1 MKYFLLPLGCQ
12 MNQSDTER
20 VKTVLQG
27 MGFSPTENEDE
38 ATILGIIACS
48 VRQKGIDKVYSR
60 IKKWNET
67 KNERNSITFV
77 SGCILPAD
85 RERFLKLFDLVFTMN
100 DLPDLPDMIRQYGVV
115 IPTRQQDNETTCQQV
130 NIQPSTANSQ
140 ISIAKVQQPK
150 SKVQINPSANMDR
163 FWVIEPD
170 HISEFEAFI
179 PIQNGC
185 NKFCTY
191 CAVPYT
197 RGREVSRKSEEII
210 AELKDLVQK
219 DYKVITLL
227 GQNVN
232 SYGLDK
238 KGEEINFAELLRRIG
253 EYGDSVDKEF
263 WVYFT
268 SPHPRDMSDEVI
280 EVISQYKCLGKQ
292 IHLPIQSGDD
302 AMLDRMNR
310 KHTLDDYRHIIHTI
324 RKMIPEATIFTDII
338 VGFTG
343 ETEEEFENSRKAM
356 EEFKYNMAYIAQY
369 SVRPGAV
376 ASTWADDV
384 PKATKKKRYHILTDE
399 LMKHSLVYNQGLVG
413 KTLKVI
419 VNGFDR
425 NKAYLTGYTEGKI
438 VIRFK
443 SNDRNLIG
451 KIVEVEVTSATP
463 LSIEGNLVTE

>member
-20 VKTVLQG
+20 VKTILQG
-27 MGFSPTENEDE
+27 MGFTPTENEDE

-60 IKKWNET
+60 IMKWNEMKDR
-67 KNERNSITFV
+67 KNCITFV

-100 DLPDLPDMIRQYGVV
+100 DLPDLPDMIRQYGIV
-115 IPTRQQDNETTCQQV
+115 IPTSQQSIANSQQPIV
-130 NIQPSTANSQ
+130 NIQRPLVPLFN
-140 ISIAKVQQPK
+140 KK
-150 SKVQINPSANMDR
+150 DKINPSANMDR

-197 RGREVSRKSEEII
+197 RGREVSRKSEDII
-210 AELKDLVQK
+210 TELKELVQK
-219 DYKVITLL
+219 DYKIITLL

-253 EYGDSVDKEF
+253 EYGNSVDKEF

-280 EVISQYKCLGKQ
+280 EVISQYKCLAKQ
-292 IHLPIQSGDD
+292 IHLPIQSGDN

-310 KHTLDDYRHIIHTI
+310 KHTIDDYRHIIHTI
-324 RKMIPEATIFTDII
+324 RRLLPEATIFTDII

-384 PKATKKKRYHILTDE
+384 PKSVKKKRYHILTDE

-419 VNGFDR
+419 VNGTDR

-443 SNDRNLIG
+443 SNDKSLIG
-451 KIVEVEVTSATP
+451 KIVNVEVTSATP

>member
-12 MNQSDTER
+12 MNRSDTER
-20 VKTVLQG
+20 VRTVLHG
-27 MGFSPTENEDE
+27 MGFTETDKEDE
-38 ATILGIIACS
+38 ATILGVIACS

-60 IKKWNET
+60 ILKWNEM
-67 KNERNSITFV
+67 KQNHNCITFV

-85 RERFLKLFDLVFTMN
+85 RERFVKLFDLVFTMN
-100 DLPDLPDMIRQYGVV
+100 ELPDLPDMIRQYGVF
-115 IPTRQQDNETTCQQV
+115 IPTRDAVEQEPVFPLVGIPINRNV
-130 NIQPSTANSQ
+130 
-140 ISIAKVQQPK
+140 
-150 SKVQINPSANMDR
+150 NPSAN
-163 FWVIEPD
+163 ID
-170 HISEFEAFI
+170 HLSDFEAFI

-197 RGREVSRKSEEII
+197 RGREVSRKSEDII
-210 AELKDLVQK
+210 NELKELVDK
-219 DYKVITLL
+219 GYKSITLL

-238 KGEEINFAELLRRIG
+238 KGEEINFAELLKRIG
-253 EYGDSVDKEF
+253 AYGDASGKEF

-292 IHLPIQSGDD
+292 IHLPIQSGDNN
-302 AMLDRMNR
+302 MLQRMNR

-324 RKMIPEATIFTDII
+324 RWLLPEATIFTDII

-376 ASTWADDV
+376 ASSWADDV
-384 PKATKKKRYHILTDE
+384 PKAKKRERYHILTDE
-399 LMKHSLVYNQGLVG
+399 LMKHSLVYNQGLIG
-413 KTLKVI
+413 QTQKVL
-419 VNGFDR
+419 VTGYDRKNG
-425 NKAYLTGYTEGKI
+425 YLTGHTEGKI
-438 VIRFK
+438 VIRFQSRDK
-443 SNDRNLIG
+443 SLIG
-451 KIVEVEVTSATP
+451 QIVTVKVTSATA
-463 LSIEGNLVTE
+463 LSIEGELL

>member
-20 VKTVLQG
+20 VKTILQG
-27 MGFSPTENEDE
+27 MGFMPTKNEDE

-60 IKKWNET
+60 IMKWNEMKDR
-67 KNERNSITFV
+67 KNCITFV

-100 DLPDLPDMIRQYGVV
+100 DLPDLPDMIRQYGIV
-115 IPTRQQDNETTCQQV
+115 IPTSQQLTANNQQPII
-130 NIQPSTANSQ
+130 NIQRPLVPLFN
-140 ISIAKVQQPK
+140 KK
-150 SKVQINPSANMDR
+150 DKINPSANMDR

-197 RGREVSRKSEEII
+197 RGREVSRKSEDILT
-210 AELKDLVQK
+210 ELKELVQK
-219 DYKVITLL
+219 DYKIITLL

-253 EYGDSVDKEF
+253 EYGNSVDKEF

-280 EVISQYKCLGKQ
+280 EVISQYKCLAKQ
-292 IHLPIQSGDD
+292 IHLPIQSGDN

-310 KHTLDDYRHIIHTI
+310 KHTIDDYRHIIHTI
-324 RKMIPEATIFTDII
+324 RRLLPEATIFTDII

-384 PKATKKKRYHILTDE
+384 PKSVKKKRYHILTDE

-419 VNGFDR
+419 VNGTDR

-443 SNDRNLIG
+443 SNDKSLIG
-451 KIVEVEVTSATP
+451 KIVKVEVTSATP

>member
-27 MGFSPTENEDE
+27 MGFMPTENEDE

-60 IKKWNET
+60 IKKWNEA
-67 KNERNSITFV
+67 KNRKNCITFV

-130 NIQPSTANSQ
+130 NIQRPLIPLFN
-140 ISIAKVQQPK
+140 KK
-150 SKVQINPSANMDR
+150 DKINPSANMDR

-170 HISEFEAFI
+170 HISDFEAFI

-197 RGREVSRKSEEII
+197 RGREVSRKSEDILT
-210 AELKDLVQK
+210 ELKELVQK
-219 DYKVITLL
+219 DYKLITLL

-280 EVISQYKCLGKQ
+280 EVISQYKCLAKQ
-292 IHLPIQSGDD
+292 IHLPIQSGDN

-324 RKMIPEATIFTDII
+324 RRLIPEATIFTDII

-384 PKATKKKRYHILTDE
+384 PKETKKKRYHILTDE
-399 LMKHSLVYNQGLVG
+399 LMKHSLVYNQGLIG

-425 NKAYLTGYTEGKI
+425 NQAYLTGYTEGKI

-443 SNDRNLIG
+443 SSDKNLIG
-451 KIVEVEVTSATP
+451 KIVKVEVTSATP
-463 LSIEGNLVTE
+463 LSIEGNLITE